1 VCKPTATKTATNCGN
16 NYNARRGRSASG
28 GSSPS
33 PRPPRTLTLN
43 GTLVI
48 AGRVARGRWIGMR
61 RQFRPHAVD
70 TSSSRVMATS
80 DALPA
85 IWGRAGNA
93 ASPTRPRTGTGHDL
107 LEIAPAGLHALE
119 PKSPSVRSTRE
130 SPLPGPA
137 SRPGGVLNAI
147 LLCPE
152 RFPHSAGRTG
162 RALRRGQR
170 SVLHTAVRAT
180 TAFDANNSSRRVS
193 YGLPKP
199 KSCRPG
205 QVRE

>member
-1 VCKPTATKTATNCGN
+1 MCKPTATKTATNCGN

-119 PKSPSVRSTRE
+119 PKSPSVRSD
-130 SPLPGPA
+130 
-137 SRPGGVLNAI
+137 SRV
-147 LLCPE
+147 
-152 RFPHSAGRTG
+152 SAPGRTG

-193 YGLPKP
+193 NGLPKP